1 MCAETAPT
9 FMATRLGVVGAAAY
23 VSRRAVARASKAASA
38 ARREEP
44 TGRRGSRTREE
55 EPPREE
61 GSFPR
66 RDVFRARRL
75 RAKDEAFSSFDD
87 ATEALFRN
95 FRNSSPEVPPGTRF
109 SFSFAEDAPL
119 SPLLLSSPKTSRRGE
134 GVGKSETSNAEFAA
148 ATKPSE
154 VDERP
159 NAKKASSAV
168 CAATTFLSAANVRRL
183 ARVRLPATASARHE
197 VSARLVTPNA
207 QCPSAL
213 RCFSRTVRY
222 QVRIRARSR
231 LRSAIARSALR
242 RRASATTSRSAARVS
257 LDFLCATPYQ
267 ACTHRPSVNTRVR
280 STFAS
285 TVSRT
290 CLASKLESAQTAKS
304 FANRR
309 RSAFFANRSAF
320 FARSVP
326 TIFSRAATEA
336 SRRQA
341 SNAVCVFFINTPVTA
356 RSASVAMPRRSAV
369 RHRQARSALSP
380 DAKRASAK
388 NAAAR
393 LSLNASVSA
402 FRRAAARHLRPA
414 ARTSLVVLACDRH

>member
-1 MCAETAPT
+1 
-9 FMATRLGVVGAAAY
+9 MATRLGVVGAAAY

-44 TGRRGSRTREE
+44 TGRRGSRIREE

-87 ATEALFRN
+87 ATDALFRN
-95 FRNSSPEVPPGTRF
+95 FRNSSPEVPPRTRF
-109 SFSFAEDAPL
+109 SFSFARSSPL
-119 SPLLLSSPKTSRRGE
+119 SPLLLSSPKTPRRGE

-148 ATKPSE
+148 ATKPSS
-154 VDERP
+154 DERP

-197 VSARLVTPNA
+197 VSARLVTWNA

-280 STFAS
+280 SSFAS

-290 CLASKLESAQTAKS
+290 CLASKLESAQTVKS
-304 FANRR
+304 LPKRR

-320 FARSVP
+320 FEFSVP

-341 SNAVCVFFINTPVTA
+341 SNAQRVLFINAPVTA

-393 LSLNASVSA
+393 LS
-402 FRRAAARHLRPA
+402 
-414 ARTSLVVLACDRH
+414 